1 MNKLLKTG
9 QWYWRTG
16 EYSLKEYYDF
26 PTEAKEL
33 HLLFLQSLKP
43 EQLGTNDKAILTISK
58 VKEQEQKPFISM
70 LD

>member
-1 MNKLLKTG
+1 MNKLSKTG

-33 HLLFLQSLKP
+33 HLQFLQSLKP
-43 EQLGTNDKAILTISK
+43 DELGTNDKIILIISK
-58 VKEQEQKPFISM
+58 VEKEQKPFLSM

>member
-1 MNKLLKTG
+1 MVKLNK
-9 QWYWRTG
+9 WIWRTG

-26 PTEAKEL
+26 PIEAKEL
-33 HLLFLQSLKP
+33 HLQYLKGLKP

-58 VKEQEQKPFISM
+58 VKEQEQRPFISI